1 MSNRKLKIENRNN
14 GKCTMENGKLSN
26 KIVCVGRNYV
36 EHIQEL
42 NNEMPSEPVYFIKPM
57 SCVTEKIEL
66 IDYSPM
72 HYEGEICFLIE
83 NKKIASVG
91 FGFDFTLREI
101 QSELK
106 KKGLPW
112 ERAKAFKGAAVF
124 SEFIEFKNIEKIGLE
139 VYKNGELVQK
149 ADVSLMIYKPEF
161 LIEDI
166 DRIFGLNDKD
176 IIMSGT
182 PKGVGVVNHG
192 DVFEGRILE
201 GERVLVNKK
210 WVVK

>member
-1 MSNRKLKIENRNN
+1 
-14 GKCTMENGKLSN
+14 MENGKLSN

-36 EHIQEL
+36 EHIKEL
-42 NNEMPSEPVYFIKPM
+42 KNEMPSEAVYFMKPF
-57 SCVTEKIEL
+57 SSISEEIRPV
-66 IDYSPM
+66 DYSPM
-72 HYEGEICFLIE
+72 HYEGEICFLVG
-83 NKKIASVG
+83 KKFKVG

-112 ERAKAFKGAAVF
+112 ERAKAFKGSAVF
-124 SEFIEFKNIEKIGLE
+124 SEFVDFDDIEKLGLE

-149 ADVSLMIYKPEF
+149 GDVSLMIYKPQF
-161 LIEDI
+161 LFEDI
-166 DRIFGLNDKD
+166 ERFFGINEGD

-182 PKGVGVVNHG
+182 PKGVGVVKRG
-192 DVFEGRILE
+192 DVFEGKILE
-201 GERVLVNKK
+201 GEKVLVSKK